1 MAFRRDGGCRTAT
14 YDYAKNWNGM
24 ERPVREGENPVQAKC
39 VGVSRI
45 LSRSG
50 HEKPRLKP
58 AGPPAKAKHSAET
71 DSEPV
76 P

>member
-1 MAFRRDGGCRTAT
+1 MAFRRDGGCRTAI
-14 YDYAKNWNGM
+14 YDCAKNWNGM
-24 ERPVREGENPVQAKC
+24 ERPVEEGENPVQVKC
-39 VGVSRI
+39 VGVSSI

-50 HEKPRLKP
+50 HEKPRLKR

>member
-1 MAFRRDGGCRTAT
+1 M
-14 YDYAKNWNGM
+14 YEHAKNWNGM
-24 ERPVREGENPVQAKC
+24 ERPVIEGENPVQAKC

-50 HEKPRLKP
+50 HEEPRLNP

>member
-1 MAFRRDGGCRTAT
+1 
-14 YDYAKNWNGM
+14 M
-24 ERPVREGENPVQAKC
+24 ERPVEEGENPVQAKC
-39 VGVSRI
+39 VGIGRI

-50 HEKPRLKP
+50 HEEPRLNR